1 MTSLG
6 RTQVLKRGK
15 SACCQKRQLE
25 SRDFISF
32 YQRFK
37 IATLEFLAYF
47 GFTNLPNPFS
57 IELKVGLETQLLS

>member
-1 MTSLG
+1 MISQGTS
-6 RTQVLKRGK
+6 QVLKRGK
-15 SACCQKRQLE
+15 SAYCQNRQLD
-25 SRDFISF
+25 SRDFVPF

-57 IELKVGLETQLLS
+57 IEPKVGLETQL